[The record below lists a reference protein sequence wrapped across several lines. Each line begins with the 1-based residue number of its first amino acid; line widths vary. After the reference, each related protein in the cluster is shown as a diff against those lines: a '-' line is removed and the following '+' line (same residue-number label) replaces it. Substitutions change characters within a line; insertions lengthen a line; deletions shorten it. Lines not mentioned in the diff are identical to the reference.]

1 MQMNYEELYL
11 ILTAQE
17 RDLRDSIKSADKYVK
32 QSIKNTE
39 SGNLA
44 EMKKAV
50 QQLAEASQRLQ
61 EQSARLG
68 ESLSNFDTKEYFVSG
83 DFTRQLLEACEKAGI
98 DVKGEKGVYEM
109 FPYKIRIIGDEE
121 HPEEVW
127 MNRKKLPSYR
137 PAFVAATVKEGQQK
151 LYRAN
156 FNEESFMSELAE
168 AYDMTCLKSGA
179 RIGSSQTL
187 TKIYKTLTPM
197 ARSRKEY
204 DMQAFAFDLARLY
217 EKWPESWTTKGGRT
231 FVFGTSR
238 EGKNAIRVLSSAGV
252 ETFITT
258 IKPLNDGTEE
268 E

>member
-1 MQMNYEELYL
+1 MNYEELYL
-11 ILTAQE
+11 TLSSQE
-17 RDLRDSIKSADKYVK
+17 RELKESIKSADRFVK
-32 QSIKNTE
+32 QAVKNTE
-39 SGNLA
+39 SGNLS

-50 QQLAEASQRLQ
+50 QQLAEVSQRLQ

-68 ESLSNFDTKEYFVSG
+68 ESLGSFDTKEYFVSG

-109 FPYKIRIIGDEE
+109 FPYKIRIAGDEE

-127 MNRKKLPSYR
+127 MNRKKLPTYR
-137 PAFVAATVKEGQQK
+137 PSFVAATVKEGQQK

-217 EKWPESWTTKGGRT
+217 EKWPESWTTKSGRT

-258 IKPLNDGTEE
+258 VKPLNDAAEE
-268 E
+268 S

>member
-1 MQMNYEELYL
+1 MSYEELYL
-11 ILTAQE
+11 SMSAQE
-17 RDLRDSIKSADKYVK
+17 KDLRDSLKNADKFLK
-32 QSIKNTE
+32 QAVKNTE

-50 QQLAEASQRLQ
+50 QQLAEASARLQ
-61 EQSARLG
+61 EQSLRLG
-68 ESLSNFDTKEYFVSG
+68 EELNGFDTRAYFVSG
-83 DFTRQLLEACEKAGI
+83 DFTRQLLEACEAAGI

-109 FPYKIRIIGDEE
+109 FPYKIRIVGDEE
-121 HPEEVW
+121 HSEEIW
-127 MNRKKLPSYR
+127 INRKKLSTYR
-137 PAFVAATVKEGQQK
+137 PAFAAQMVKEGQQK
-151 LYRAN
+151 LYKAS
-156 FNEESFMSELAE
+156 FNEESFMNELAE
-168 AYDMTCLKSGA
+168 AYDTTCLKSGA

-197 ARSRKEY
+197 ARSRKDY

-238 EGKNAIRVLSSAGV
+238 EGKNAIRVLSSTGV

-258 IKPLNDGTEE
+258 IKPLNDLAGEG
-268 E
+268 